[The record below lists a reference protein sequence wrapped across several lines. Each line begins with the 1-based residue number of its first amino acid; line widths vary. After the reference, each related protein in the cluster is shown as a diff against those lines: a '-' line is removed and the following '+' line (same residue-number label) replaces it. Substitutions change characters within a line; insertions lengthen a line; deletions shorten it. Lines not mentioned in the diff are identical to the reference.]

1 MADDANEQAA
11 RFVEKHSP
19 PVVDAWQKWNEAF
32 ALAKKTN
39 RRVWVRISQ
48 RYCGPCF
55 QLNNGLDDH
64 RTMLEKEFVLL
75 KIDDVRDK
83 NGVEVAKEITGAVV
97 LKIKSQ
103 RSILPR
109 IPLAGAVRNAGGVAC
124 NSLGYQRLSP
134 LAIPFRPSR
143 AQNRQ
148 SQTFEI
154 QRHLSAESTLHSCKK
169 KCVSLRAKTQC

>member
-19 PVVDAWQKWNEAF
+19 PVVDAWQKWNDAF

-55 QLNNGLDDH
+55 QLSNWLDDH

-83 NGVEVAKEITGAVV
+83 NGVEVATVITGGKPYGVPFFAFYDADQNM
-97 LKIKSQ
+97 LIDSHGPTGNIG
-103 RSILPR
+103 SISGYEGKRHFRKMLQKVKQTLSDEEIER
-109 IPLAGAVRNAGGVAC
+109 IVGSV
-124 NSLGYQRLSP
+124 
-134 LAIPFRPSR
+134 
-143 AQNRQ
+143 
-148 SQTFEI
+148 ED
-154 QRHLSAESTLHSCKK
+154 
-169 KCVSLRAKTQC
+169 